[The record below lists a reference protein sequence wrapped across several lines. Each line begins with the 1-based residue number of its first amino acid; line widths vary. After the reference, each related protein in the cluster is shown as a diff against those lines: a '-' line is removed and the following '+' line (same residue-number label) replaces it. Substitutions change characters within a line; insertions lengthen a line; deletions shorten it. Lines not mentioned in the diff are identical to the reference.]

1 MFAALGWRVANESSG
16 QWTSYLHCRRST
28 PESLLIPTEWCG
40 ALQRKTAAVTAF
52 LRPHSQNYAIIRQI
66 SPNPD
71 KDRTNLGLPQQ
82 VASKYAGKRLLIVDD
97 DADMRLLLAEYFRRL
112 GFQVEEHEDG
122 AAALEPATIGR
133 FDCFIFDVSMPGM
146 TGFELLKRV
155 RDRGVQTPALFL
167 TAHDALDYKVAGY
180 ESGGDDYL
188 AKPFSPRELEF
199 RVEALLRRT
208 STLPP
213 ERDTERVEV
222 GGLVIDKRR
231 HEVIRQGV
239 RIDLTPLEF
248 QILELLASEPGRA
261 WSRNALLD
269 RVWSTEYEGYQRN
282 IDPHINRLRKKLE
295 TDPKNP
301 RYVLTV
307 RGVGYKLNEAP

>member
-1 MFAALGWRVANESSG
+1 MRSVVNSG
-16 QWTSYLHCRRST
+16 S
-28 PESLLIPTEWCG
+28 IPTG
-40 ALQRKTAAVTAF
+40 
-52 LRPHSQNYAIIRQI
+52 S
-66 SPNPD
+66 
-71 KDRTNLGLPQQ
+71 KDLVQQ
-82 VASKYAGKRLLIVDD
+82 AQVNSKYTGKRLLIADD
-97 DADMRLLLAEYFRRL
+97 DTDMRLLLAEYFRRL
-112 GFQVEEHEDG
+112 GFQVDEKDSG
-122 AAALEPATIGR
+122 QAALEVALSNK

-146 TGFELLKRV
+146 SGFDLLKRV

-167 TAHDALDYKVAGY
+167 TALDALADKVAGF
-180 ESGGDDYL
+180 EAGADDYL
-188 AKPFSPRELEF
+188 AKPFSPRELEY
-199 RVEALLRRT
+199 RVEALLRRGGAT
-208 STLPP
+208 VVEETDG
-213 ERDTERVEV
+213 ERIEV
-222 GGLVIDKRR
+222 GDLIIDKRR
-231 HEVIRQGV
+231 HEVLREGS

-269 RVWSTEYEGYQRN
+269 RVWSTDYEGYQRN

>member
-1 MFAALGWRVANESSG
+1 LGQPS
-16 QWTSYLHCRRST
+16 
-28 PESLLIPTEWCG
+28 
-40 ALQRKTAAVTAF
+40 
-52 LRPHSQNYAIIRQI
+52 
-66 SPNPD
+66 
-71 KDRTNLGLPQQ
+71 Q

-112 GFQVEEHEDG
+112 GFEVEERESG
-122 AAALEPATIGR
+122 SAAFEPATSGK
-133 FDCFIFDVSMPGM
+133 FDCFIFDVSMPGIS
-146 TGFELLKRV
+146 GFDLLKRV
-155 RDRGVQTPALFL
+155 RERGIQTPALFL

-180 ESGGDDYL
+180 EAGADDYL
-188 AKPFSPRELEF
+188 AKPFSPRELEL
-199 RVEALLRRT
+199 RVEALLKRT
-208 STLPP
+208 GTIQLQS
-213 ERDTERVEV
+213 DGERVQI
-222 GGLVIDKRR
+222 GSLVIDKRR
-231 HEVIRQGV
+231 HEVIREGT

-261 WSRNALLD
+261 WSRNNLLD